1 MKENRRRY
9 SCQDLAYRTPLR
21 WLWVTCMYL
30 EKERLNTTIWLWW
43 RQTLSLSPS
52 LRLYIKCFW
61 NLINVWSCKMDVKGR
76 DNPSY
81 RSTPD
86 NVFVYTLHFSILQN
100 YWFIVI
106 QHSTVPTNFY
116 TVYQLERGDEGSSTY
131 VYAEIR
137 IRHVSLSIESQMEC
151 MLLLASIKT
160 LIRHYPC
167 TCLYAL
173 HSRIGYILKA
183 RRFVCSLASACSI
196 LLRII
201 WPIIIND
208 N

>member
-86 NVFVYTLHFSILQN
+86 NVFVYTLHFSMLQN
-100 YWFIVI
+100 YWFIVYSI
-106 QHSTVPTNFY
+106 QPCPPIFTLY
-116 TVYQLERGDEGSSTY
+116 TSWKEVMKGPRRTY
-131 VYAEIR
+131 TQKYVFATW
-137 IRHVSLSIESQMEC
+137 VV
-151 MLLLASIKT
+151 LLRVT
-160 LIRHYPC
+160 W
-167 TCLYAL
+167 
-173 HSRIGYILKA
+173 
-183 RRFVCSLASACSI
+183 SACFC
-196 LLRII
+196 
-201 WPIIIND
+201 WQA
-208 N
+208 